1 MTFKQLIAVTVAV
14 VIALTVLDSVEA
26 DTVASASEVQ
36 YSEMHQVVSGVTHA
50 LTSQYCKH
58 GATLILIG
66 KYEQAKQYDE
76 DFGQCMRNIVQ
87 KVNLGR

>member
-1 MTFKQLIAVTVAV
+1 MTFKQLIALATVAV
-14 VIALTVLDSVEA
+14 LALTVLDSVEA
-26 DTVASASEVQ
+26 DVVASANEVR

>member
-1 MTFKQLIAVTVAV
+1 MTFKQLIAVSIV
-14 VIALTVLDSVEA
+14 VLTSLVILDSVEA
-26 DTVASASEVQ
+26 DTVTSASEVQ
-36 YSEMHQVVSGVTHA
+36 YNEMHQVVSGVTHA